1 MEKTWSLKKTRLE
14 KSDIHRKKLACINLP
29 KALVQLHP
37 QGADSTIKRN
47 CNLAA
52 AAAAAAA
59 ANLPASRKGS
69 IIYPKHSKLNKIKR
83 QRNIKQMEEDG
94 ENSQDQTIEEEIGN
108 PPEKDE

>member
-1 MEKTWSLKKTRLE
+1 MEKTWSFEKIGLE
-14 KSDIHRKKLACINLP
+14 KSDIHRKKLACINLH

-47 CNLAA
+47 CDL

-59 ANLPASRKGS
+59 ANLPDSRKGG

-83 QRNIKQMEEDG
+83 QRNVQQMEEDG
-94 ENSQDQTIEEEIGN
+94 KNSQDQTIEEEIGN
-108 PPEKDE
+108 PPKKEE